1 MGRSQRFLDALRTR
15 VLVGDGAMGTE
26 LHARGHATDECYESL
41 NTKARDAVREVLAA
55 YVNAGADVIETNT
68 FRANR
73 THLDTFGLGD
83 KVFEFNYRGARLARA
98 AAGRDVFVA
107 GSVGPLSVAADPDA
121 ETVSDTKAVHTYEE
135 QIGALAA
142 GGVDLVL
149 LETFTDLRQIRA
161 AIRAAR
167 SAAPDLPV
175 LAQMA
180 FYEGHGSLGGVSIGQ
195 AIEEML
201 AEGASGVGVNCGRG
215 FADALRVVEKMA
227 ALTDVPISVYP
238 NAGLPEV
245 REGRL
250 VYRQTPAY
258 MAEMAERMAAL
269 GVNLIGGCCGT
280 DAKAIAA
287 IAARLKGRA
296 LSPRVRTRI
305 YVTEPADAPSASP
318 KSDSPTSAPAG
329 RDEGSILRRLG
340 KEPLI
345 VAELDPP
352 RGMKTE
358 RVLEGARLLREAGA
372 HLVSMAEN
380 PLASIRMGNVGMAYL
395 VKRDAGAEPL
405 VHFTGRDR
413 NTIGL
418 HSDLMGAAALGVRHV
433 LAVTGDPA
441 GARESG
447 ITSVYDVN
455 SIGICKIVASLN
467 AGRTLHGVDIGRPA
481 GFTLGVAFNPN
492 FRTMTG
498 QVKKLRQKVDAG
510 AQFALSQLVYDRE
523 RMAEIPEGVA
533 PAGIPVLPGVMPL
546 VSHRNT
552 LFMHH
557 EVPGVRIPDAILA
570 RMEKHPTG
578 PDAEK
583 EGLDIAREMIDAA
596 LAAGAPGIYLVT
608 PFQRADLTASLVTY
622 VRQAWRSA
630 GVSRGTA

>member
-26 LHARGHATDECYESL
+26 LHARGHASDECYESL

-107 GSVGPLSVAADPDA
+107 GSVGPLSVAANPGA
-121 ETVSDTKAVHTYEE
+121 EHVSDSKAVHTYEE
-135 QIGALAA
+135 QMGALAA
-142 GGVDLVL
+142 GGVDLIL

-167 SAAPDLPV
+167 SAAPELPV

-238 NAGLPEV
+238 NAGLPEA

-258 MAEMAERMAAL
+258 MADMAERMAAV

-280 DAKAIAA
+280 DAKSIAA

-296 LSPRVRTRI
+296 LSPRVRGRI
-305 YVTEPADAPSASP
+305 DVVEPSAASAAAAT
-318 KSDSPTSAPAG
+318 PTAPV
-329 RDEGSILRRLG
+329 ETSILRHLG

-352 RGMKTE
+352 RGMNTE
-358 RVLEGARLLREAGA
+358 RVLDGARKLREAGA
-372 HLVSMAEN
+372 HLISMAEN

-455 SIGICKIVASLN
+455 SIGICKIVTALN
-467 AGRTLHGVDIGRPA
+467 EGRTLHGVDIGRSA
-481 GFTLGVAFNPN
+481 GLTLGVAFNPN

-510 AQFALSQLVYDRE
+510 ARFALSQLVYDRA
-523 RMAEIPEGVA
+523 RMAEIPEGVRA
-533 PAGIPVLPGVMPL
+533 CGIPVLPGVMPL
-546 VSHRNT
+546 VSHRNA

-557 EVPGVRIPDAILA
+557 EVPGVHLPEDILA

-578 PDAEK
+578 PDAEN
-583 EGLDIAREMIDAA
+583 EGLDIAREMIDVA

-608 PFQRADLTASLVTY
+608 PFQRADLTATLVTY
-622 VRQAWRSA
+622 VRKAWKK
-630 GVSRGTA
+630 